1 MSVAF
6 ILDAF
11 ANARKINKLL
21 SKKSRTNVNSC
32 CCNQM
37 NSELGKNHYTI
48 VVQFSHTVC
57 SSHIGEPGNKGNVK
71 KQTRSLL
78 C

>member
-21 SKKSRTNVNSC
+21 SKKSRTYKNSC
-32 CCNQM
+32 CCNHM
-37 NSELGKNHYTI
+37 NSELGENHYAI
-48 VVQFSHTVC
+48 VV
-57 SSHIGEPGNKGNVK
+57 
-71 KQTRSLL
+71 
-78 C
+78 

>member
-21 SKKSRTNVNSC
+21 SKKSRTNKNSC

-37 NSELGKNHYTI
+37 NNELGKKHHVI
-48 VVQFSHTVC
+48 EVSLQFSHTVNLYPSLYIRWTC
-57 SSHIGEPGNKGNVK
+57 
-71 KQTRSLL
+71 KQR
-78 C
+78 